1 MAEGLKKLKKLIG
14 IEEEYIEEDDYYEEE
29 EPEEEKQM
37 LYAKTRKA
45 PVVAL
50 HTSNKQMKVIVITPH
65 MFDDVQPIADHLKN
79 RRPVI
84 INLQDTEKEV
94 AKRIVDF
101 LSGTVYALDGSM
113 KRVADYIFL
122 FTPDNVDISQQDV
135 GTPVAQ
141 DRHRFPW
148 EK

>member
-1 MAEGLKKLKKLIG
+1 MSEGLKKLKKLIG
-14 IEEEYIEEDDYYEEE
+14 IEEEYVDEDDYYEEE

-37 LYAKTRKA
+37 LYAKSRKA

-50 HTSNKQMKVIVITPH
+50 HTAKQMKVIVIAPQ

-122 FTPDNVDISQQDV
+122 FTPDNVDISQHEV
-135 GTPVAQ
+135 GNPAAQ
-141 DRHRFPW
+141 DRHKFPW

>member
-1 MAEGLKKLKKLIG
+1 MSEGLKKLKKLIG
-14 IEEEYIEEDDYYEEE
+14 IEEEYIEEEDCYEDEV
-29 EPEEEKQM
+29 PEEETQM
-37 LYAKTRKA
+37 LYAKSRKA

-50 HTSNKQMKVIVITPH
+50 HVAKQMKVIVIATH
-65 MFDDVQPIADHLKN
+65 VFDDVQPVADHLKN

-101 LSGTVYALDGSM
+101 LSGTVYALEGNM

-135 GTPVAQ
+135 GNAAVQ
-141 DRHRFPW
+141 DRHKFPW
-148 EK
+148 DK